1 MKAHDLV
8 ELAARNLSESLLRN
22 SLTTLGIA
30 VGVASL
36 VAMLSLGVG
45 LQQLAGRRLARSG
58 LFDTILVFPKRGFR
72 GLGRAERP
80 TNPQPGESRVLDEN
94 ARRELERVPNVVEAY
109 PEIRFATE
117 TRFAGTPHFTIV
129 AGLPASARSDDAFDG
144 MQGHFF
150 SSPEAE
156 EAIVQVELARE
167 LDKDPASVIGKEI
180 VLRYAERQP
189 LPQQT
194 ASRKPPGPPAA
205 RLPARTAGG
214 PDGQGR
220 TGNGDEEDW
229 GFSVVR
235 REKKLRIVGLIES
248 EPYAGITNFARGRL
262 FIPIPFA
269 EKLNPVQSSSL
280 RDVVRAATS
289 AATYPA
295 VVVRMSAP
303 LQVSAAEEAI
313 QRMGFGTFSF
323 LDATRRLRRFFAI
336 VDLFLGIFGSL
347 ALAVASLGIINT
359 LVMAILERRREIGIL
374 KALGA
379 SDRDVKQLFFAEA
392 GVMGLF
398 GGTLGVAMGW
408 AVGRAINVGVN
419 LYLQRQELAP
429 ENIWSVP
436 WWLAAGGIA
445 FAVLVSLMAGLY
457 PASRAAKL
465 DPVQALRYE

>member
-8 ELAARNLSESLLRN
+8 ELAARNLRESLLRN

-72 GLGRAERP
+72 GLGRAERAP
-80 TNPQPGESRVLDEN
+80 NPQPAESRVLDEN

-156 EAIVQVELARE
+156 EAIVQVEFARE
-167 LDKDPASVIGKEI
+167 LDKDPPSVIGKEI

-189 LPQQT
+189 LAQET
-194 ASRKPPGPPAA
+194 ASKKPPVNG
-205 RLPARTAGG
+205 
-214 PDGQGR
+214 
-220 TGNGDEEDW
+220 GNGDEEDW

-280 RDVVRAATS
+280 RDVVRAATT

-379 SDRDVKQLFFAEA
+379 SDGDVKQLFFAEA

-398 GGTLGVAMGW
+398 GGILGVAMGW
-408 AVGRAINVGVN
+408 AIGRAINIGVN

-429 ENIWSVP
+429 EKIWSVP